1 MPENVRKTWSVRLVI
16 AAVIV
21 AVASLAI
28 WGVMSRQAELAQAPR
43 FEGAPVAVNTVPAE
57 AGTLTRSRRYLAEAQ
72 PVRAA
77 NVTAR
82 FTETVTGVTVDE
94 GDPVAAGDVLV
105 RLDTSKVAARLD
117 GVAAELNQARA
128 QRAAEKANRQ
138 ALSHSTDYWANEVE
152 RLRKLQEQDAVSQS
166 DLDEAVN
173 RLNQTQGNLKAKRQQ
188 VEALASRLES
198 LRARRDELR
207 GQRADHVL
215 KAPFSGMVT
224 ARTVDPGDQAAPGK
238 PLVRVS
244 STERMRLAFGVPKA
258 DRPAVG
264 AGRNVRFTLG
274 GQPQEA
280 TIDRIHPALDSAR
293 LARAEVDL
301 SIGMDLAP
309 GAEVSVTVALPPLEE
324 AVLVPAG
331 ALAGGNKQPTVY
343 VVSDGKALA
352 RTVTVRGR
360 DGDRVAVSGV
370 EPGAAVVTSPYLGW
384 TRLADG
390 MPVTQV
396 QP

>member
-1 MPENVRKTWSVRLVI
+1 MPETVKKNWTVRLAIGVVI
-16 AAVIV
+16 AAM
-21 AVASLAI
+21 AGLAA

-43 FEGAPVAVNTVPAE
+43 FEGTPVAVNTVAAE
-57 AGTLTRSRRYLAEAQ
+57 AGRLTRSRRYLAEAE

-77 NVTAR
+77 DVTAR
-82 FTETVTGVTVDE
+82 VTDTVTDVAVDE
-94 GDPVAAGDVLV
+94 GDPVTAGDVLV
-105 RLDTSKVAARLD
+105 RLDTSGVAAQLD
-117 GVAAELNQARA
+117 GVAAELNQVRA
-128 QRAAEKANRQ
+128 QREAGKANRQ

-152 RLRKLQEQDAVSQS
+152 RLRKLQAQDAVSQS

-173 RLNQTQGNLKAKRQQ
+173 RLSQTRGNLKAKRQQ
-188 VEALASRLES
+188 LKALASRLES
-198 LRARRDELR
+198 LRARREELR
-207 GQRADHVL
+207 SQRADHVL
-215 KAPFSGMVT
+215 KAPFPGVVT

-244 STERMRLAFGVPKA
+244 STERMRLAFGVPEA

-264 AGRNVRFTLG
+264 AGRNVRFTLEG
-274 GQPQEA
+274 EPRKD
-280 TIDRIHPALDSAR
+280 TIDRVHPALDSAR

-301 SIGMDLAP
+301 PTGVNPAP

-360 DGDRVAVSGV
+360 DGDHAAVSGV